1 MKIDATKPATAGTVV
16 GWLFLALAIAV
27 WLVVIPLTGSALFF
41 AGRITVEASFAT
53 IGTIVYGVAGA
64 IGFSAIAASEHRSSR
79 PALWIYLALLAI
91 AILVAGILNL
101 QP

>member
-16 GWLFLALAIAV
+16 GWLILALAIVV

-41 AGRITVEASFAT
+41 ANRITVEAGFAI
-53 IGTIVYGVAGA
+53 IGAVVYGVAGA

-79 PALWIYLALLAI
+79 PALWIYLAPLAV
-91 AILVAGILNL
+91 AILVAIVLNF
-101 QP
+101 QS

>member
-16 GWLFLALAIAV
+16 GWLLLALAILV

-41 AGRITVEASFAT
+41 ATRITVEAGFAT
-53 IGTIVYGVAGA
+53 IGAVIYGILGA

-79 PALWIYLALLAI
+79 PALWIYLALLAV
-91 AILVAGILNL
+91 AILTTVTLNT
-101 QP
+101 QY